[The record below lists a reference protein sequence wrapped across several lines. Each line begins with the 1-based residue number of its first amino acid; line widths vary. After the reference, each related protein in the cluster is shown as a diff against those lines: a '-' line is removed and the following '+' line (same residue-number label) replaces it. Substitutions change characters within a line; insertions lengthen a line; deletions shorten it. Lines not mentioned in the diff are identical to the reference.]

1 MAAETDLDTAHAAM
15 LAATQSGD
23 DAGGEA
29 AARRFHA
36 RLAEAELILLLE
48 EEPAGDNLKPRVFSL
63 EEGPV
68 VLAFDTEERLAEFA
82 GAIVPYAALPGRV
95 IVQMLAGQGV
105 SLGLNLG
112 VAPSSFLMPAE
123 AIDWLADT
131 LSLVPETGDATP
143 EGFAAPDLPDG
154 LMEDLADKLSRL
166 AGQAEAVVLAKVVY
180 DDGGEGHLM
189 AFLGA
194 AADREAGLA
203 KAVGEALAFS
213 GLPASVIDVA
223 FFAPD
228 EPLAQAMAQVGLR
241 LDMPLPEPEE
251 EVEVVRLGPG
261 MDPTKPPILR

>member
-95 IVQMLAGQGV
+95 LVAMLAGQGLG
-105 SLGLNLG
+105 LGLNLG
-112 VAPSSFLMPAE
+112 VAPSSHLLEHE
-123 AIDWLADT
+123 AMVWLA
-131 LSLVPETGDATP
+131 
-143 EGFAAPDLPDG
+143 EGLAAEVAAAQGRPQGFLPPDRLPSA
-154 LMEDLADKLSRL
+154 LISELERRL
-166 AGQAEAVVLAKVVY
+166 RGRAAAAAL
-180 DDGGEGHLM
+180 
-189 AFLGA
+189 A
-194 AADREAGLA
+194 AADWDDGSTGLLLVLVGVPEAA
-203 KAVGEALAFS
+203 EAALAQS
-213 GLPASVIDVA
+213 CAEAAALLGEGAALDVA
-223 FFAPD
+223 FRAADDPFLACIAAHVR
-228 EPLAQAMAQVGLR
+228 PLDLT
-241 LDMPLPEPEE
+241 PLPEPEAQAPK
-251 EVEVVRLGPG
+251 GPG
-261 MDPTKPPILR
+261 LDPDRPPILKW